1 MFCPKCGSNVPD
13 STKFCPTCGA
23 LLADEA
29 QQAPATEPQPQPQYQ
44 PQQPVYQAAPADNNP
59 AALKV
64 SQFFW
69 LDFLTGIPLVGFIL
83 TLVWGFGGDVN
94 ENKRNYCSAKLV
106 WLLIGIAVTVIFTII
121 AVAGGGLAAL
131 IYEQY

>member
-1 MFCPKCGSNVPD
+1 MFPIQPNSVPPAAR
-13 STKFCPTCGA
+13 SLQTK
-23 LLADEA
+23 LSRL
-29 QQAPATEPQPQPQYQ
+29 PATEPQPQPQYQ
-44 PQQPVYQAAPADNNP
+44 PQQPVYQAAPADNP

-94 ENKRNYCSAKLV
+94 ENKRNYCRAKLV

>member
-29 QQAPATEPQPQPQYQ
+29 QQAPTTEPQSQPQYQ

-59 AALKV
+59 
-64 SQFFW
+64 
-69 LDFLTGIPLVGFIL
+69 PP
-83 TLVWGFGGDVN
+83 
-94 ENKRNYCSAKLV
+94 R
-106 WLLIGIAVTVIFTII
+106 
-121 AVAGGGLAAL
+121 
-131 IYEQY
+131 

>member
-23 LLADEA
+23 LLAGEA
-29 QQAPATEPQPQPQYQ
+29 QQAPAAEPQPQPQYQ

-64 SQFFW
+64 SEFFW
-69 LDFLTGIPLVGFIL
+69 TDFLLAIPVVNLIL
-83 TLVWGFGGDVN
+83 ALVWGFSSDVN
-94 ENKRNYCSAKLV
+94 LNKRNYCRSKLI
-106 WLLIGIAVTVIFTII
+106 WILIRVALYVLAFIFILAIGGI
-121 AVAGGGLAAL
+121 GAL
-131 IYEQY
+131 TYNLY

>member
-1 MFCPKCGSNVPD
+1 MRKQCSRFNQILSHLRRAPCRRSSAGSRDRTPA
-13 STKFCPTCGA
+13 GA
-23 LLADEA
+23 AVSA
-29 QQAPATEPQPQPQYQ
+29 
-44 PQQPVYQAAPADNNP
+44 QQPVYQAAPADNNP

-94 ENKRNYCSAKLV
+94 ENKRNYCRAKLV

>member
-1 MFCPKCGSNVPD
+1 MFPIQPNSVPPAAR
-13 STKFCPTCGA
+13 S
-23 LLADEA
+23 L
-29 QQAPATEPQPQPQYQ
+29 QAKLSRLPRP
-44 PQQPVYQAAPADNNP
+44 NP
-59 AALKV
+59 SRSRSISPSSPFIRPHPLTTTPPALKV

-94 ENKRNYCSAKLV
+94 ENKRNYCRAKLV

>member
-44 PQQPVYQAAPADNNP
+44 PQQPVYQAAPADNP

-69 LDFLTGIPLVGFIL
+69 LVFLTGIPLVGFIL

-94 ENKRNYCSAKLV
+94 ENKRNYCRAKLV

>member
-29 QQAPATEPQPQPQYQ
+29 QQAPATEPQPQPQ
-44 PQQPVYQAAPADNNP
+44 
-59 AALKV
+59 
-64 SQFFW
+64 
-69 LDFLTGIPLVGFIL
+69 
-83 TLVWGFGGDVN
+83 GFGGDVN
-94 ENKRNYCSAKLV
+94 ENKRNYCRAKLV

-121 AVAGGGLAAL
+121 AMAGGGLAAL

>member
-29 QQAPATEPQPQPQYQ
+29 QQAPATEPQPEPQYQ
-44 PQQPVYQAAPADNNP
+44 PQ
-59 AALKV
+59 
-64 SQFFW
+64 
-69 LDFLTGIPLVGFIL
+69 
-83 TLVWGFGGDVN
+83 
-94 ENKRNYCSAKLV
+94 NKRNYCRAKLV

>member
-29 QQAPATEPQPQPQYQ
+29 QQAPATEPQPEPQYQ

-94 ENKRNYCSAKLV
+94 ENMPRKAC
-106 WLLIGIAVTVIFTII
+106 
-121 AVAGGGLAAL
+121 LAAYRHCRYRYIHHNSGGRRRTCGAYLRTIL
-131 IYEQY
+131 IN

>member
-1 MFCPKCGSNVPD
+1 MRKQCSRFNQILSHLRRAPCRRSSAGS
-13 STKFCPTCGA
+13 
-23 LLADEA
+23 
-29 QQAPATEPQPQPQYQ
+29 
-44 PQQPVYQAAPADNNP
+44 QQPVYQAAPADNNP

-94 ENKRNYCSAKLV
+94 ENKRNYCRAKLV

>member
-1 MFCPKCGSNVPD
+1 MFPIQPNSVPPAAR
-13 STKFCPTCGA
+13 SLQTKLSRLP
-23 LLADEA
+23 
-29 QQAPATEPQPQPQYQ
+29 Q
-44 PQQPVYQAAPADNNP
+44 PQQPVYQAAPADNP

-94 ENKRNYCSAKLV
+94 ENKRNYCRAKLV

>member
-29 QQAPATEPQPQPQYQ
+29 QQAPATEPQPQ
-44 PQQPVYQAAPADNNP
+44 QPVYQAAPADNP

-64 SQFFW
+64 SQIFW

-94 ENKRNYCSAKLV
+94 ENKRNYCRAKLV
-106 WLLIGIAVTVIFTII
+106 WLLIGIAVTVKFTII

>member
-29 QQAPATEPQPQPQYQ
+29 QQAPATEPQPQY
-44 PQQPVYQAAPADNNP
+44 QQPVYQAAPADNP

-64 SQFFW
+64 SEFFW
-69 LDFLTGIPLVGFIL
+69 TDFLLAIPVVNLIL
-83 TLVWGFGGDVN
+83 ALVWGFSSDVN
-94 ENKRNYCSAKLV
+94 LNKRNYCRSKLI
-106 WLLIGIAVTVIFTII
+106 WILIRVALYVLAFIFILAIGGI
-121 AVAGGGLAAL
+121 GAL
-131 IYEQY
+131 TYNFY

>member
-1 MFCPKCGSNVPD
+1 M
-13 STKFCPTCGA
+13 T
-23 LLADEA
+23 
-29 QQAPATEPQPQPQYQ
+29 
-44 PQQPVYQAAPADNNP
+44 
-59 AALKV
+59 
-64 SQFFW
+64 
-69 LDFLTGIPLVGFIL
+69 FLTGIPLVGFIL

-94 ENKRNYCSAKLV
+94 ENKRNYCRAKLV

>member
-44 PQQPVYQAAPADNNP
+44 PQQPVYQAAPADNP

-69 LDFLTGIPLVGFIL
+69 LDFLTGIPLVASYSRWYG
-83 TLVWGFGGDVN
+83 
-94 ENKRNYCSAKLV
+94 A
-106 WLLIGIAVTVIFTII
+106 
-121 AVAGGGLAAL
+121 LAAT
-131 IYEQY
+131 

>member
-44 PQQPVYQAAPADNNP
+44 PQQPVYQAAPADNP

-64 SQFFW
+64 SEFFW
-69 LDFLTGIPLVGFIL
+69 TDFLLAIPVVNLIL
-83 TLVWGFGGDVN
+83 ALVWGFSSDVN
-94 ENKRNYCSAKLV
+94 LNKRNYCRSKLI
-106 WLLIGIAVTVIFTII
+106 WILIRVALYVLAFIFILAIGGI
-121 AVAGGGLAAL
+121 GAL
-131 IYEQY
+131 TYNFY

>member
-23 LLADEA
+23 LLAGEA
-29 QQAPATEPQPQPQYQ
+29 QQAPATEPQPEPQYQ

-69 LDFLTGIPLVGFIL
+69 LDFLTSIPSWASYSRWYG
-83 TLVWGFGGDVN
+83 
-94 ENKRNYCSAKLV
+94 A
-106 WLLIGIAVTVIFTII
+106 
-121 AVAGGGLAAL
+121 LAAT
-131 IYEQY
+131 

>member
-69 LDFLTGIPLVGFIL
+69 LDFLTSIPLVGFIL
-83 TLVWGFGGDVN
+83 TLVWGFGGD
-94 ENKRNYCSAKLV
+94 ETKTSA
-106 WLLIGIAVTVIFTII
+106 II
-121 AVAGGGLAAL
+121 AAQSLFGCL
-131 IYEQY
+131 

>member
-29 QQAPATEPQPQPQYQ
+29 QQAPT
-44 PQQPVYQAAPADNNP
+44 QQPVYQAAPADNNP

-94 ENKRNYCSAKLV
+94 ENKRNYCRAKLV